1 VSLARRMG
9 KEKVDYAYAVIAG
22 GGIVRAGFEV

>member
-1 VSLARRMG
+1 MG
-9 KEKVDYAYAVIAG
+9 KGKMDCAYGVVAD

>member
-1 VSLARRMG
+1 MG
-9 KEKVDYAYAVIAG
+9 KGKVDCAHRVVAD

>member
-1 VSLARRMG
+1 MG
-9 KEKVDYAYAVIAG
+9 KGKVDYAYGVFAG

>member
-1 VSLARRMG
+1 MEKG
-9 KEKVDYAYAVIAG
+9 KMDRAHRVIAD

>member
-1 VSLARRMG
+1 MEKG
-9 KEKVDYAYAVIAG
+9 KMDRAYCVVRD